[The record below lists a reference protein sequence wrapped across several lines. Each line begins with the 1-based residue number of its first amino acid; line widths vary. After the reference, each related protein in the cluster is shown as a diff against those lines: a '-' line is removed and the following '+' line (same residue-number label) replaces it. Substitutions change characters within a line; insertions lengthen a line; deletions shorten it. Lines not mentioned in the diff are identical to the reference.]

1 MLNAN
6 SLAADMKNAVNNKTD
21 ASLALQSLSS
31 AISDYVKT
39 NAQIMFNWV
48 AVSPTGV
55 PDPVTV
61 ASGRFSMF
69 PVTLT
74 PSGTSDY
81 QASQQQFASQCN
93 SGFSLS
99 VYNIT
104 DAGFSTAPAIAGT
117 SIPLVLSIPETAD
130 FDTAINTLASNIVD
144 WIKQQILSVPVSG
157 SHGVYVGAGLATSI
171 V

>member
-6 SLAADMKNAVNNKTD
+6 SLAADMKNALNNKTD

-61 ASGRFSMF
+61 ASGRFSVF

-81 QASQQQFASQCN
+81 QASQQQFASQCD
-93 SGFSLS
+93 SGFSSS

-104 DAGFSTAPAIAGT
+104 DAGFSTAPATAGT